1 MNVTRRPNKKI
12 ILSAL
17 SSQIPLAMR
26 LTLKYRIN
34 SERIEVKMERAGQTE
49 ILSKE
54 SLPFGGVSYFLFQA
68 APTKITV
75 HLHNISMSI

>member
-1 MNVTRRPNKKI
+1 M
-12 ILSAL
+12 SC
-17 SSQIPLAMR
+17 QIPLAMR
-26 LTLKYRIN
+26 LTFNYRIN

-49 ILSKE
+49 ILNKK

-68 APTKITV
+68 AQTRITV